1 MRRRSAEEKSYCK
14 NEMNGVMKL
23 KKEILRK
30 RNNQFAIRLS
40 DSELALWNSKQAASG
55 LGKTELF
62 LKMLKSTRI
71 KVYSFNETLKAL
83 YNELRHIG
91 NNLNQAAY
99 LVNIDRFDVA
109 AREIDAMYQE
119 FMNLMNRFQKFI
131 DNPMINATVIDVA
144 AKKDGD

>member
-1 MRRRSAEEKSYCK
+1 MK
-14 NEMNGVMKL
+14 NAVA
-23 KKEILRK
+23 RK

-62 LKMLKSTRI
+62 LKMLKSARI

-119 FMNLMNRFQKFI
+119 FMNLMNKFQKFI

>member
-1 MRRRSAEEKSYCK
+1 
-14 NEMNGVMKL
+14 MKL

-55 LGKTELF
+55 LGKTEFF

-71 KVYSFNETLKAL
+71 KVYCFNKTLKAL

-119 FMNLMNRFQKFI
+119 FMNLMKRFQKFI
-131 DNPMINATVIDVA
+131 DNPMINATFVDVPA
-144 AKKDGD
+144 KDGD

>member
-1 MRRRSAEEKSYCK
+1 
-14 NEMNGVMKL
+14 MNGVMNL
-23 KKEILRK
+23 KKEISRK

-40 DSELALWNSKQAASG
+40 DSELALWNSKQSASG
-55 LGKTELF
+55 LGKTEFF

-71 KVYSFNETLKAL
+71 KIYSFNESLKLL

-99 LVNIDRFDVA
+99 LVNVGGYPEA
-109 AREIDAMYQE
+109 AIEIGAMYQQY
-119 FMNLMNRFQKFI
+119 MDLMNSFQRFI
-131 DNPMINATVIDVA
+131 DNPMINATVVEVP